1 MVHLLDRPML
11 CLVYQA
17 SYRVL
22 RKLPCN
28 NGDMTLVCPQLGMR
42 SVQMLCTKTIYK
54 RQSLLGNSTVAI
66 LRCGVMQTLYGK
78 PIFFAIDIGPSLA
91 VFTSSAEARYFH
103 LAGNVPWRARGDS
116 LPLFVHGWP
125 YQWAH
130 GNWWALASLSFS
142 LFSRDL
148 LIFSP
153 SSQWPSQVM
162 WNTF

>member
-1 MVHLLDRPML
+1 LIAVYHEVILTAVVHLLDRPML

-103 LAGNVPWRARGDS
+103 LAGNVP
-116 LPLFVHGWP
+116 
-125 YQWAH
+125 
-130 GNWWALASLSFS
+130 
-142 LFSRDL
+142 
-148 LIFSP
+148 
-153 SSQWPSQVM
+153 
-162 WNTF
+162 